1 VPPVVETER
10 LCKRYGRVVAVDDL
24 SLSVPAG
31 GVFGLLGPNGSGKTT
46 TMSMLLGLVRPTS
59 GAIRLF
65 GGPAGPVTPR
75 LVRRMGATIETPAF
89 YPYLSGRDNLRYF
102 RAVGRHAGR
111 DEIERLLRR
120 VDLED
125 AADRPFRTYSMGMKQ
140 RLGIAYTLLGAPDVV
155 FLDEPTNGL
164 DPAGVAEVRELIRSL
179 GRGGQTVIL
188 SSHLLSEVQQVA
200 DSVAIL
206 SRGRLVAQGPVADL
220 LSTGLGV
227 QVKTTDDARAQ
238 QILAAPPLSFKVE
251 MEDGF
256 LHVDLPPERA
266 WELTRALAEQGVYV
280 AELAPRR
287 ASLERYFLEVTGET
301 PVEAVG
307 E

>member
-1 VPPVVETER
+1 
-10 LCKRYGRVVAVDDL
+10 VVAVDEL
-24 SLSVPAG
+24 SLTVPAG

-59 GAIRLF
+59 GSIRLF
-65 GGPAGPVTPR
+65 GGPAGSVTPQ
-75 LVRRMGATIETPAF
+75 LVRRMGAMIESPAF

-102 RAVGRHAGR
+102 RAIGRHAGP
-111 DEIERLLRR
+111 DEVDRLLRT

-140 RLGIAYTLLGAPDVV
+140 RLGIAYTLLGAPEVV

-164 DPAGVAEVRELIRSL
+164 DPAGVAEVRELIRQL

-206 SRGRLVAQGPVADL
+206 SRGRLVAQGAVAEL
-220 LSTGLGV
+220 LSSGHGL
-227 QVKTTDDARAQ
+227 QVKTTDDRRARE
-238 QILAAPPLSFKVE
+238 ILAAPPLSLKVE
-251 MEDGF
+251 SDDGV
-256 LHVDLPPERA
+256 LSVELPPDRA
-266 WELTRALAEQGVYV
+266 WELTRALAEQGIYV
-280 AELAPRR
+280 AELTPRR
-287 ASLERYFLEVTGET
+287 ASLERYFLEVTGEAT
-301 PVEAVG
+301 GDTAEALSP
-307 E
+307 